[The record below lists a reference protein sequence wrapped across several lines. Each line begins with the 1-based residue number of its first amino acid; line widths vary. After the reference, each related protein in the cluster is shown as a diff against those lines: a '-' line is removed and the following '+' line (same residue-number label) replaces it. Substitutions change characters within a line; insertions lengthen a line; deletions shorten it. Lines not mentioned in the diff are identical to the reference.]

1 MFFINRSGFQRN
13 AKWERRFQIPNQISI
28 ISTACVPLRPNEGDE
43 AEARK
48 LTVFDQ
54 QAMRRTAWDY
64 IWIDDRDLDLANLDS
79 LVAAME
85 LENKNKGKQPERYG
99 HDWNGPSEM
108 KMGSVD
114 VNGGPGGVDETSHW
128 GTDGVGVKVWLR
140 RTIIYQ
146 LINLMERIVY

>member
-1 MFFINRSGFQRN
+1 
-13 AKWERRFQIPNQISI
+13 
-28 ISTACVPLRPNEGDE
+28 
-43 AEARK
+43 
-48 LTVFDQ
+48 
-54 QAMRRTAWDY
+54 MRRTAWDY

-85 LENKNKGKQPERYG
+85 LENKDKGKQPERYG

-108 KMGSVD
+108 KMGSVS
-114 VNGGPGGVDETSHW
+114 VNGGLGGVDETSHW